1 MGIDKIK
8 AAAALYQG
16 ALAKVKD
23 NRRIWQEVTEKLIL
37 SVLNEVAG
45 QVPLNWAVHQ
55 TEELENLEG
64 VALVFLPEVSGI
76 SHSYRQFLKQGGQL
90 VFTQTYNG
98 EVLVAVVFPMV
109 EEVIAAAEPKILAKI
124 LPEDINEGF
133 VLEQVE
139 KFLLELANWE
149 ITMRHSIG
157 FKK

>member
-55 TEELENLEG
+55 TEDLENLEG
-64 VALVFLPEVSGI
+64 VA
-76 SHSYRQFLKQGGQL
+76 
-90 VFTQTYNG
+90 
-98 EVLVAVVFPMV
+98 
-109 EEVIAAAEPKILAKI
+109 
-124 LPEDINEGF
+124 
-133 VLEQVE
+133 
-139 KFLLELANWE
+139 
-149 ITMRHSIG
+149 
-157 FKK
+157 